1 MRNENAEEQSM
12 DDLVFENRNKEYG
25 AYVLRKVYY
34 DNVHKALLYVMVFF
48 AGVMLL
54 TIFFPGEPLI
64 DVPKLQ
70 NKIIELGNFTQAPPA
85 VTPPSQPAAPIR
97 RASSHITPTVS
108 TRMEAPVEDL
118 PSNTDLSGDPNG
130 VDGGAEPSG
139 EPGLAGAAE
148 PTVAIPA
155 EVAPT
160 GPRDFAEVMPQYQG
174 GLQAMARY
182 MQKNLKYPGVA
193 RRMEIEGAVFVSF
206 VIDTN
211 GRVMDAKVIKGI
223 SKECDEEAV
232 RVVSSMTAWL
242 AGRQGGVPVMVRMV
256 LPIRFQLNR

>member
-34 DNVHKALLYVMVFF
+34 DNVHRALLYVMVFF

-70 NKIIELGNFTQAPPA
+70 GKIIELGNFAQTQPA
-85 VTPPSQPAAPIR
+85 ITPPPRSTAPAR
-97 RASSHITPTVS
+97 RASSHVTPMVT
-108 TRMEAPVEDL
+108 TQLEAPVEDV
-118 PSNTDLSGDPNG
+118 PNNSDLTGDPNG
-130 VDGGAEPSG
+130 VDGGAEPTG
-139 EPGLAGAAE
+139 EPGVGAAE
-148 PTVAIPA
+148 PTVATPA
-155 EVAPT
+155 VVTPT
-160 GPRDFAEVMPQYQG
+160 GPIDIAEVMPQYQG

-182 MQKNLKYPGVA
+182 MQRNLRYPGIA

-206 VIDTN
+206 VVDTN
-211 GRVMDAKVIKGI
+211 GRVIDAKVIKGI

-232 RVVSSMTAWL
+232 RVVSSMPAWV